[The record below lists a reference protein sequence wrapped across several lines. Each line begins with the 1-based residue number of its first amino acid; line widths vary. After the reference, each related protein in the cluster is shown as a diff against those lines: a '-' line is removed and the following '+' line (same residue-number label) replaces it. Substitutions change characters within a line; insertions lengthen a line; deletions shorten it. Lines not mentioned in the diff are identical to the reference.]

1 MDNID
6 YVDMDIDK
14 EVVDG
19 LSVVE
24 RMKKSVSFG
33 VNMNMSNK
41 KIKDIMKRVKR
52 REGKSRKYWECW
64 KILNE
69 KYNSE
74 YEQEEREG
82 RVKNF

>member
-1 MDNID
+1 
-6 YVDMDIDK
+6 MDILD
-14 EVVDG
+14 
-19 LSVVE
+19 
-24 RMKKSVSFG
+24 MKKSISFG

-52 REGKSRKYWECW
+52 SEGKSRKYWECW

-74 YEQEEREG
+74 YE
-82 RVKNF
+82 